1 MHCHKHVDV
10 PIVCLTF
17 TSETHTFFNRT
28 VWNVAINKTKY
39 CW

>member
-17 TSETHTFFNRT
+17 TSETHTFS
-28 VWNVAINKTKY
+28 IEQ
-39 CW
+39 CGM